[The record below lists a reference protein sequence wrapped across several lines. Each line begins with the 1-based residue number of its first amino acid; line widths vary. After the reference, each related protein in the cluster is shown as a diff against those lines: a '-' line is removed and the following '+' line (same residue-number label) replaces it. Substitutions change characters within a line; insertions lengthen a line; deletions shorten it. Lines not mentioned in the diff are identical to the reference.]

1 MLGVKAPCF
10 QQNEV
15 FIFTVWSIFLD
26 CFIAHLA
33 LEKPLSKSFSLYS
46 WIQAVVYMQTTYI
59 DYRYEWPTKP
69 TQPEVGLSV
78 SSTVLV
84 PVGVWLELE
93 GALPKKELI
102 ITNHVRFLIILD

>member
-15 FIFTVWSIFLD
+15 FIFTVWSIFPD

-33 LEKPLSKSFSLYS
+33 LEKSLSKSFSVYS
-46 WIQAVVYMQTTYI
+46 WIQAVIYTQTTYLTT
-59 DYRYEWPTKP
+59 DMNDQQS
-69 TQPEVGLSV
+69 QPEVSLSV
-78 SSTVLV
+78 SSGTTVLV

-102 ITNHVRFLIILD
+102 ITNRVRFLIILD